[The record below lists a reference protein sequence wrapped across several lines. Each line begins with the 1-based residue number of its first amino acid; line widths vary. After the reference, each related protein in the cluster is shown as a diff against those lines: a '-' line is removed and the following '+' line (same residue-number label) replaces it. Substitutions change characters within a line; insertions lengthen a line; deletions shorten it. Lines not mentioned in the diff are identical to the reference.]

1 MSFMK
6 SFFYRICVVLFL
18 TLLMVRCAKRG
29 SPTGGP
35 EDKLPP
41 EILKS
46 STANYQTNFKG
57 QVITLNFDELIKF
70 KDLQKQLIISPPLE
84 NKPTIKPQAGVARK
98 ITISFADTLAAN
110 TTYTLNFG
118 QSIVDNNEENALP
131 FYKYVFST
139 GDVIDSLK
147 LSGTV
152 GDALKN
158 KVDPYVNV
166 MLYEINDTYNDS
178 TIYKQV
184 PNYVVN
190 TLDSLTTYSLEN
202 LKAGTYKLVAL
213 KEKSVDFKFSP
224 KSDKIGFISE
234 PITLP
239 TDAQFKVQ
247 LFDPIQDASIKRP
260 SHEAKNRLHIG
271 YTGPLQDLKITP
283 LDKEAI
289 TASRITKLA
298 EKDTLQYWFKTDKEL
313 DTLRLKASSKD
324 FEDDTYAVIKKRDKD
339 SLQISKTGNFS
350 LREPLQ
356 LTSTTPIESIAVDKM
371 KLMRRDSTFIP
382 LISRLDLFNNV
393 ASLDFKREEKEI
405 YKLQLLPGAI
415 TDFFGKTND
424 TINLNYNTKAIAD
437 YCSIT
442 TTLKG
447 GSNYPVI
454 VQIVK
459 EDLKLVAEQVARNDG
474 AYAFD
479 YLEPGSFFIRIIY
492 DANDNGMYDPGD
504 FLKNRQPEQ
513 VLYKPEL
520 IKLTANRDARETINL
535 K

>member
-1 MSFMK
+1 MK
-6 SFFYRICVVLFL
+6 SFFYRVCVVLFL

-98 ITISFADTLAAN
+98 ITITFKDTLAAN

-190 TLDSLTTYSLEN
+190 TLDSLTTYNLEN

-224 KSDKIGFISE
+224 KS
-234 PITLP
+234 
-239 TDAQFKVQ
+239 
-247 LFDPIQDASIKRP
+247 
-260 SHEAKNRLHIG
+260 
-271 YTGPLQDLKITP
+271 
-283 LDKEAI
+283 
-289 TASRITKLA
+289 
-298 EKDTLQYWFKTDKEL
+298 
-313 DTLRLKASSKD
+313 
-324 FEDDTYAVIKKRDKD
+324 
-339 SLQISKTGNFS
+339 
-350 LREPLQ
+350 
-356 LTSTTPIESIAVDKM
+356 
-371 KLMRRDSTFIP
+371 
-382 LISRLDLFNNV
+382 
-393 ASLDFKREEKEI
+393 
-405 YKLQLLPGAI
+405 
-415 TDFFGKTND
+415 
-424 TINLNYNTKAIAD
+424 
-437 YCSIT
+437 
-442 TTLKG
+442 
-447 GSNYPVI
+447 
-454 VQIVK
+454 
-459 EDLKLVAEQVARNDG
+459 
-474 AYAFD
+474 
-479 YLEPGSFFIRIIY
+479 
-492 DANDNGMYDPGD
+492 
-504 FLKNRQPEQ
+504 
-513 VLYKPEL
+513 
-520 IKLTANRDARETINL
+520 
-535 K
+535 